1 MVAEALARLWAW
13 EGATAYSAPLEH
25 IALALG
31 AFGLVSLFFHLV
43 HYRVERLSTRRAVG
57 MKGDVNLR

>member
-1 MVAEALARLWAW
+1 MIAEALARLWAW
-13 EGATAYSAPLEH
+13 EGASTYHAPPEH

-31 AFGLVSLFFHLV
+31 AFGLVSLFFHVV
-43 HYRVERLSTRRAVG
+43 HYRVERVTLRRAAG